1 MKVFHC
7 NFTLDKFF
15 LSLNRCLEYI
25 FFNDSNSDCN
35 LSDSM
40 YENSQYLPKNT
51 HVIQEQ
57 PVINQDI
64 REKTIRESN
73 TTKHI
78 IMRNLT
84 QRNISNKKK
93 ETNIET
99 NKYLNV
105 HRNTISDEENE
116 ENEKNEDWGNLEKYN
131 EVFEEDWQIV

>member
-7 NFTLDKFF
+7 NCTLDNFF

-25 FFNDSNSDCN
+25 FFNDSDCN
-35 LSDSM
+35 LSDSI
-40 YENSQYLPKNT
+40 YEHSQYLQYPKNT

-64 REKTIRESN
+64 REKTIGESN

-105 HRNTISDEENE
+105 HRNTQSDEENE
-116 ENEKNEDWGNLEKYN
+116 ETKDWGNLEKYN